1 MGSVHSRHN
10 TMKQPRVSIL
20 KHNVK
25 VGDRIPNASNDA
37 TVGQWIDHTL
47 TVNGYNVDKFGVV
60 DIPDLNIDNKSRKKG
75 SKTHHSIGSQT
86 IKKWLDY
93 ANFKDTDIYKKLQNQ
108 NQVIYDSN
116 FSVITSVRLVD
127 MDIDVTQD
135 TLEII
140 YNDLRKKL
148 VNGDRSKSIYSNCK
162 RGVAECYTHSNS
174 YKFRLTDKYMKQ
186 VQNIAGNRDTF
197 SKYIKLS

>member
-1 MGSVHSRHN
+1 
-10 TMKQPRVSIL
+10 MKQPRVSIL

>member
-1 MGSVHSRHN
+1 
-10 TMKQPRVSIL
+10 MKQARVSVL

-25 VGDRIPNASNDA
+25 AGDRIPNASNDA
-37 TVGQWIDHTL
+37 TVGQWVDHML

-108 NQVIYDSN
+108 NQVMYDSN
-116 FSVITSVRLVD
+116 FGVITSVRLVD
-127 MDIDVTQD
+127 MDIGVTQA

-140 YNDLRKKL
+140 YNDLRKKIL
-148 VNGDRSKSIYSNCK
+148 DGDRSKSIYSDCK
-162 RGVAECYTHSNS
+162 RGVAECYSHSNS

-197 SKYIKLS
+197 NKFIELS

>member
-1 MGSVHSRHN
+1 
-10 TMKQPRVSIL
+10 MKQPRVSIL
-20 KHNVK
+20 KYNVK

-93 ANFKDTDIYKKLQNQ
+93 ANFKDTDICKKLQNQ

-116 FSVITSVRLVD
+116 FGVITSVRLVD

-148 VNGDRSKSIYSNCK
+148 VNGDRSKSIYSDCK

-197 SKYIKLS
+197 SKYIELS